1 MRDIINNGEEIIGK
15 VSEVIEYFKDEMIKQ
30 IKRINIFGEY
40 IECNDIE
47 DRQNN
52 LDLILDLINGL
63 YQDYITETIEDDTLI
78 KVILNSMGVYQYTIY
93 KEMGNMRI
101 NVRYDEEENFPID
114 DKLAQEINY
123 MVHKGIKVR
132 YMYDTNT
139 IIFSRENA
147 TIDEEDLDTII
158 YRNYTKEDLMKY
170 IETELSYF
178 IDEKEV

>member
-1 MRDIINNGEEIIGK
+1 
-15 VSEVIEYFKDEMIKQ
+15 
-30 IKRINIFGEY
+30 
-40 IECNDIE
+40 
-47 DRQNN
+47 
-52 LDLILDLINGL
+52 
-63 YQDYITETIEDDTLI
+63 
-78 KVILNSMGVYQYTIY
+78 
-93 KEMGNMRI
+93 MRI

-123 MVHKGIKVR
+123 MVHKGIQVR

-139 IIFSRENA
+139 IIFSKENA

-158 YRNYTKEDLMKY
+158 YRNYTKEDLIEY